1 MHDIALNRRSLVAA
15 GALAAASLAVPAV
28 ALANEAAPAVDAKP
42 AILVVSFGTSFNES
56 RHITI
61 GAIESAIRE
70 AYPGYD
76 VRRAF
81 TAQIIIDKLK
91 ERDGIQIDNVGEA
104 LDRLVADGVKQL
116 VVQPTHLMDGYEY
129 TDLANELETYSD
141 KFDAIVL
148 GAPLLTTDADF
159 EAVIAAITAAT
170 AQYDDG
176 KTAICFMGHGTEAP
190 SNAVYA
196 KLQEML
202 AADGY
207 ANYFVTTVE
216 AEPTFDETVEAIAAA
231 GYERAVLRPLMVV
244 AGDHATNDMADVE
257 DPESLASLLLA
268 AGVQEVVSILE
279 GLGQL
284 VAIDELYVQHVADA
298 MALL

>member
-1 MHDIALNRRSLVAA
+1 M
-15 GALAAASLAVPAV
+15 
-28 ALANEAAPAVDAKP
+28 
-42 AILVVSFGTSFNES
+42 SFGTSFNES

-70 AYPGYD
+70 AYPTCD

-81 TAQIIIDKLK
+81 TAQTIIDKLK
-91 ERDGIQIDNVGEA
+91 ERDGVEIDNVQEA
-104 LDRLVADGVKQL
+104 LDRLVADGVKQV

-129 TDLANELETYSD
+129 TDLANELQTYSD
-141 KFDAIVL
+141 KFDTIAL
-148 GAPLLTTDADF
+148 GAPLLATDADF
-159 EAVIAAITAAT
+159 EAVIATITAAT

-176 KTAICFMGHGTEAP
+176 QTAICFMGHGTEAP

-202 AADGY
+202 TADGFT
-207 ANYFVTTVE
+207 NYIVTTVE
-216 AEPTFDETVEAIAAA
+216 AEPSFSDAVEAVVA
-231 GYERAVLRPLMVV
+231 GGYTKAVLRPLMVV
-244 AGDHATNDMADVE
+244 AGDHATNDIE

-268 AGVQEVVSILE
+268 AGVEDVTCIIE

-284 VAIDELYVQHVADA
+284 VGIDELYVAHVAEA

>member
-1 MHDIALNRRSLVAA
+1 
-15 GALAAASLAVPAV
+15 
-28 ALANEAAPAVDAKP
+28 
-42 AILVVSFGTSFNES
+42 
-56 RHITI
+56 
-61 GAIESAIRE
+61 
-70 AYPGYD
+70 
-76 VRRAF
+76 
-81 TAQIIIDKLK
+81 
-91 ERDGIQIDNVGEA
+91 
-104 LDRLVADGVKQL
+104 
-116 VVQPTHLMDGYEY
+116 MDGYEY
-129 TDLANELETYSD
+129 TDLANELETYAD
-141 KFDAIVL
+141 KFDSIVL
-148 GAPLLTTDADF
+148 GTPLLTTDADF

-176 KTAICFMGHGTEAP
+176 QTAICFMGHGTEAP

-216 AEPTFDETVEAIAAA
+216 AEPTFDETVETIAAA